1 MTTYTRVKGGMEKEA
16 LPSASCLHHTVNH
29 IQRVKMGEK
38 GRERERKREKGR
50 EREREREKGR
60 ERERN
65 EIKEAR
71 GKTWKT

>member
-50 EREREREKGR
+50 EKERKGEKKREREREREREK
-60 ERERN
+60 
-65 EIKEAR
+65 
-71 GKTWKT
+71 

>member
-38 GRERERKREKGR
+38 GRERERKGEKGR
-50 EREREREKGR
+50 EKERKGKREREK
-60 ERERN
+60 
-65 EIKEAR
+65 
-71 GKTWKT
+71 